1 MEETGWNNIKETIRW
16 QKNKISIFLCSIKM
30 SGKTFDVEVDVDVE
44 IQFRQCLTFKV
55 QCLN

>member
-1 MEETGWNNIKETIRW
+1 
-16 QKNKISIFLCSIKM
+16 M

-44 IQFRQCLTFKV
+44 IQFRQCLMFKV